1 MKMKHNKK
9 RNTAFLY
16 ETLVRELTTCVVNAD
31 HKRKSKIVSIMKEF
45 FKRDTALGTELELYR
60 TLYETTDVDPLTSE
74 KLLLEVK
81 RVYQGLS
88 QEEVFVQQ
96 SELIG
101 TINRELGKGTFSNFV
116 PNYKDLATISQI
128 FDAKTTIKR
137 RTLLEK
143 KVLDSMSSSKQ
154 EVVQESL
161 KPVDNLVYTTFV
173 KKFNEQYSGTLRE
186 EQNKLLSSYIVSFS
200 DNGVSLKMF
209 MNEEIARLKTVVED
223 SLQLNEVASDEM
235 MVEKTQKVLKTLDS
249 FAEKQIDRA
258 MLKKLLK
265 IQELAAEI
273 GN

>member
-31 HKRKSKIVSIMKEF
+31 HERKNKIVSIMKEF
-45 FKRDTALGTELELYR
+45 FKRNTALGTELELYR

-81 RVYQGLS
+81 RVYSGLN
-88 QEEVFVQQ
+88 QDEVFDQQ
-96 SELIG
+96 SALIG

-128 FDAKTTIKR
+128 FDTKTTIKR

-154 EVVQESL
+154 EIVQESL
-161 KPVDNLVYTTFV
+161 KPVDNLVYSTFV

-186 EQNKLLSSYIVSFS
+186 EQSKLLSSYIVSFS

-209 MNEEIARLKTVVED
+209 MNEEIARLKTVVGD
-223 SLQLNEVASDEM
+223 SLQLPEVASDEV
-235 MVEKTQKVLKTLDS
+235 MVEKTEKVLQTLDS
-249 FAEKQIDRA
+249 FAEKQIDRG

-273 GN
+273 NN